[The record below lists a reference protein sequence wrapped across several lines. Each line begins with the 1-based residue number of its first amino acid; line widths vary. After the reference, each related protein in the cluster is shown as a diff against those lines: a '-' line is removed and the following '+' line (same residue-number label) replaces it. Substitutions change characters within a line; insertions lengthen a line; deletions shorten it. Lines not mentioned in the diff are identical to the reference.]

1 MAVPTLTG
9 AGEGSHSRNFCGSD
23 SSTSSFLD
31 RKGHHSACC
40 CRAPEYTEKGVPLRS
55 FLIGRLNTTA
65 QALLE
70 VSSTVSTVEQQ
81 KENGC

>member
-1 MAVPTLTG
+1 MGIPTLTG

-31 RKGHHSACC
+31 RKGYHSACC
-40 CRAPEYTEKGVPLRS
+40 CHAPEYMEKGIPLCS
-55 FLIGRLNTTA
+55 SMTGRLNATVEA
-65 QALLE
+65 PLE
-70 VSSTVSTVEQQ
+70 VSSPVSTIEQQ